1 MERSGR
7 EVDHRVGAADV
18 KRVLMI
24 AYHFPPVRGSSG
36 VQRTLKFCRYLPEY
50 GWEPMVLTVDQLAYP
65 ATDAGQLAEI
75 PQGMVLKRT
84 FALDTARHLA
94 ICGRY
99 PYWLA
104 LPDRWASWCV
114 SAVIAGLRLIRE
126 YRPTVLWSTYP
137 IATAHAVGL
146 MLHRLSGLPWV
157 ADLRDSMTE
166 DSYPS
171 DPRIWRAFRWI
182 EKQTVERASRVAF
195 TTPGA
200 LRMYRERYP
209 SLPPE
214 RWTLIANGYDEEN
227 FRAAERAVSPPSR
240 RSGNRLVLVHSG
252 VLYRSERDPSA
263 FFAAIAE
270 LVRNGKI
277 SVEGLEIILR
287 ASGDEAYY
295 QQILHQQEIAEIVKL
310 KPALPY
316 REALEE
322 MLRADGLLLF
332 QAASCNH
339 QIPAKLYEYLRAQRP
354 VLALTDPAGAT
365 ACALREAGAGRMV
378 RIDSREEI
386 CDGLLA
392 FLHDIR
398 TIGNKAAVHKVWQY
412 SRQARTGELAQAF
425 DTIAEGG

>member
-1 MERSGR
+1 M
-7 EVDHRVGAADV
+7 DHRVGAANV

-24 AYHFPPVRGSSG
+24 AYHFPPVQGSSG
-36 VQRTLKFCRYLPEY
+36 VQRTLKFCRYLPNY
-50 GWEPMVLTVDQLAYP
+50 GWEPMVLTVDELAYP
-65 ATDAGQLAEI
+65 ATDAGQIAEI
-75 PQGMVLKRT
+75 PHGMVLKRT

-94 ICGRY
+94 IRGRY

-146 MLHRLSGLPWV
+146 MLHRLSRLPWV

-166 DSYPS
+166 DSYPN

-182 EKQTVERASRVAF
+182 EKQTVERANRVAF

-200 LRMYRERYP
+200 LCMYRERYA

-214 RWTLIANGYDEEN
+214 RWTLIANGYDEES
-227 FRAAERAVSPPSR
+227 FRAAERAGSGPSP

-263 FFAAIAE
+263 FFAAIAD
-270 LVRNGKI
+270 LVRSEKI
-277 SVEGLEIILR
+277 SPERLEIVLR

-295 QQILHQQEIAEIVKL
+295 QKILDHQGIAEMVKL

-316 REALEE
+316 RAALEE

-339 QIPAKLYEYLRAQRP
+339 QIPAKLYEYLRTQRP
-354 VLALTDPAGAT
+354 VLALTDPAGDT
-365 ACALREAGAGRMV
+365 ACALRKAGAGRVV
-378 RIDSREEI
+378 RIDSKEEI
-386 CDGLLA
+386 RDALLV
-392 FLHDIR
+392 FLR
-398 TIGNKAAVHKVWQY
+398 EIGTLGDKVAVHDVQQY
-412 SRQARTGELAQAF
+412 SREARTRELAQLF

>member
-1 MERSGR
+1 MERPGR

-24 AYHFPPVRGSSG
+24 AYHFPPVQGSSG

-50 GWEPMVLTVDQLAYP
+50 GWEPMVLTVDRLAYP
-65 ATDAGQLAEI
+65 ATEVGQIAEI

-94 ICGRY
+94 IRGRY

-114 SAVIAGLRLIRE
+114 SAVIAGIRLIRE

-137 IATAHAVGL
+137 IATAHAAGL

-166 DSYPS
+166 DGYPT

-182 EKQTVERASRVAF
+182 EKQTVARASRVAF
-195 TTPGA
+195 TTPSA
-200 LRMYRERYP
+200 LCMYRERYA

-214 RWTLIANGYDEEN
+214 RWTLIANGYDEES
-227 FRAAERAVSPPSR
+227 FRAAERAVSRPSR
-240 RSGNRLVLVHSG
+240 RSRNRLVLVHSG

-263 FFAAIAE
+263 FFAAIAD
-270 LVRNGKI
+270 LVRSEKI
-277 SVEGLEIILR
+277 SPEGLEIVLR

-295 QQILHQQEIAEIVKL
+295 QEILDELRVGEIVKL

-316 REALEE
+316 RAALEE

-339 QIPAKLYEYLRAQRP
+339 QIPAKLYEYLRAQHP
-354 VLALTDPAGAT
+354 VLALTDPAGDT
-365 ACALREAGAGRMV
+365 ACVLREAGAGRVV

-386 CDGLLA
+386 RDGLLA
-392 FLHDIR
+392 FLHEIR
-398 TIGNKAAVHKVWQY
+398 TAGDQVAVHDVQQY
-412 SRQARTGELAQAF
+412 SRQARTRELAQVF
-425 DTIAEGG
+425 DAIAEGG

>member
-1 MERSGR
+1 MDR
-7 EVDHRVGAADV
+7 RVGAGEV

-24 AYHFPPVRGSSG
+24 AYHFPPVQGSSG

-50 GWEPMVLTVDQLAYP
+50 GWEPMVLTVDPLAYP
-65 ATDAGQLAEI
+65 ATDLGQIAEI

-94 ICGRY
+94 IGGRY

-104 LPDRWASWCV
+104 LPDRWTSWCV
-114 SAVIAGLRLIRE
+114 SAVITGLRLIRV
-126 YRPTVLWSTYP
+126 YRPRVLWSTYP
-137 IATAHAVGL
+137 IATAHVIGV

-166 DSYPS
+166 ETYPS
-171 DPRIWRAFRWI
+171 DPSIWRTFRWI

-214 RWTLIANGYDEEN
+214 RWTVIANGYDEEN
-227 FRAAERAVSPPSR
+227 FRVAEHSMSRPSQE
-240 RSGNRLVLVHSG
+240 SGNRLVLVHSG
-252 VLYRSERDPSA
+252 VLYRYERDPSV

-270 LVRNGKI
+270 LVQCEKI
-277 SVEGLEIILR
+277 SPEGLAIVLR

-295 QQILHQQEIAEIVKL
+295 QKILDEQGIAEIVKL

-354 VLALTDPAGAT
+354 VLALTDPAGDT
-365 ACALREAGAGRMV
+365 ASALRDAGGGRV
-378 RIDSREEI
+378 ARIDSRQEI
-386 CDGLLA
+386 RDGLLA
-392 FLHDIR
+392 FLEELK
-398 TIGNKAAVHKVWQY
+398 TTGNKVALHDVRRY
-412 SRQARTGELAQAF
+412 SRQARTGELAQVF